1 MIARHTI
8 LSCLAA
14 RPIAGAAL
22 AAVSAMA
29 PNDRRLEIMVD
40 RLDALQA
47 HADRHAAAA
56 GMDPDDP
63 YTLAVAEIDL
73 VAAGMAGLPADT
85 MTGVLLKVRAMAVP
99 IVATNDE
106 AHDLAM
112 SVCRDLSRFH
122 GTPAPS
128 SSLAQVMHV

>member
-1 MIARHTI
+1 MLERRTF
-8 LSCLAA
+8 LSSLVAV
-14 RPIAGAAL
+14 PLAGATL
-22 AAVSAMA
+22 AVVSAMT
-29 PNDRRLEIMVD
+29 PNDRRLGIMAD

-47 HADRHAAAA
+47 DADRHAAGA

-73 VAAGMAGLPADT
+73 VAAGMASLPADT
-85 MTGVLLKVRAMAVP
+85 MGGVLLKVRAMTVP
-99 IVATNDE
+99 IVASDDE
-106 AHDLAM
+106 AHALAL